1 MGRESADNRIKNR
14 HFVKDKD
21 RKAVLF
27 FTMIKGVSKQII
39 EIAQTENPFFERA
52 VFFVRREYIGGD
64 EKKLTGEAWRLLSS
78 AKRPP
83 NAQFKN
89 RKRVLFLRGM
99 VALSYP
105 VLAAVVYLLARG

>member
-1 MGRESADNRIKNR
+1 
-14 HFVKDKD
+14 
-21 RKAVLF
+21 
-27 FTMIKGVSKQII
+27 MIKGVSKQII

-64 EKKLTGEAWRLLSS
+64 EKELTGEAWRLLSS

-105 VLAAVVYLLARG
+105 VLAAVVYLIARG